1 MSALP
6 DDEPEIRSVQGHK
19 SLEIFIP
26 GPLRVVFSIQIP
38 WGKDAV
44 GLLWRSHASQWS
56 QYDSVFKLK
65 SAQFE
70 RLEEGGIRKLLEA
83 GWRDSGRHDRDL
95 GLGQGGVVD

>member
-1 MSALP
+1 
-6 DDEPEIRSVQGHK
+6 
-19 SLEIFIP
+19 
-26 GPLRVVFSIQIP
+26 
-38 WGKDAV
+38 
-44 GLLWRSHASQWS
+44 
-56 QYDSVFKLK
+56 VFKLK